1 MQDYTRKKP
10 MTNKEKLLF
19 EVNQMIYYS
28 NNPII
33 IDKLK
38 IVKKR
43 IETIII

>member
-1 MQDYTRKKP
+1 MQDYTIKKP

-19 EVNQMIYYS
+19 EVTQMIYYS
-28 NNPII
+28 SNPMI

-43 IETIII
+43 IKTIIT